1 MTPCVSLKC
10 VSNYDGVWFRA
21 VVLEIFPEER
31 QALVQYIDY
40 GNQETL
46 AFNKFPIIIQN
57 TFTFGLSLELRFRA
71 AT

>member
-46 AFNKFPIIIQN
+46 AFNKFL
-57 TFTFGLSLELRFRA
+57 LSFKTLLPLDYLSS
-71 AT
+71 